1 MSTCTPR
8 SSPSLERPAT
18 VLRLLL
24 SAGEISMTRT
34 VRALPGAI
42 RDPQPGG
49 HADSVSIHLRPSGT
63 DQER

>member
-8 SSPSLERPAT
+8 SSPSLEPPAT

-34 VRALPGAI
+34 VRALPGDL
-42 RDPQPGG
+42 RDPHPGG
-49 HADSVSIHLRPSGT
+49 QADSVSIHLRPSGT

>member
-18 VLRLLL
+18 VLKLLL
-24 SAGEISMTRT
+24 REGAISMTRT
-34 VRALPGAI
+34 VRALPGNL
-42 RDPQPGG
+42 RDPHPGG